1 MNDRPVAALDASALL
16 AFLQGEPGGEAVEEV
31 LGSAVISSV
40 NWSEVGQ
47 KSLERGKPVRRLR
60 VDLEELGLDIVPFT
74 VEDAEAAAELYQAT
88 RSSGLSL
95 GDRACLALARRLGSP
110 ALTADRRW
118 ADISLGV
125 EVRLI
130 RRERPIP

>member
-1 MNDRPVAALDASALL
+1 MRGVNDRPVTLLDASALL
-16 AFLQGEPGGEAVEEV
+16 AFLQGEPGGEAVEEA
-31 LGSAVISSV
+31 LGSAVMSSV

-60 VDLEELGLDIVPFT
+60 TDLEELGLEIVPFT
-74 VEDAEAAAELYQAT
+74 VEDAETAAEMYQAT

-95 GDRACLALARRLGSP
+95 GDRACLALARRLGAP
-110 ALTADRRW
+110 ALTTDRRW
-118 ADISLGV
+118 EGTRLGV

-130 RRERPIP
+130 R